1 MYTVV
6 TQIINVICTAVPA
19 TVNDVGGFIY
29 VSIPQNLRVKR
40 ISIYYTEDPIG
51 VVPSALGG
59 FSTNR
64 SLDARNYIGFEV
76 NQGVGRSYPL
86 KLEVTNPND
95 VISTGFYLAVITQ
108 NVGDGATFGV
118 IFEGEQ

>member
-1 MYTVV
+1 MYTIIN
-6 TQIINVICTAVPA
+6 QIINVICTTAPA
-19 TVNDVGGFIY
+19 TGNDVGATVY
-29 VSIPQNLRVKR
+29 VSIPKSLKVKR
-40 ISIYYTEDPIG
+40 ITIYYTEDPVG
-51 VVPSALGG
+51 VIPSALGG
-59 FSTNR
+59 FSMNL
-64 SLDARNYIGFEV
+64 SVDAREYITFEV
-76 NQGVGRSYPL
+76 NQGIGRSYPL